1 MTVMFDNVHH
11 PHVGF
16 TEQEEKAVR
25 GCPGKSESVAFQIEE
40 GFIGLYDFIEISRE
54 LVKKHDETELTV
66 ILWSFMERHWTIPR
80 HSSIY
85 ARLRQPHDAKAEL
98 NRCSPGCTQYA
109 ALP

>member
-54 LVKKHDETELTV
+54 LVKKHDPQPHPDAPGGRYTV
-66 ILWSFMERHWTIPR
+66 ILWSFMERHWTLCR
-80 HSSIY
+80 KLGFVSNFNDS
-85 ARLRQPHDAKAEL
+85 Q
-98 NRCSPGCTQYA
+98 T
-109 ALP
+109 

>member
-66 ILWSFMERHWTIPR
+66 IL
-80 HSSIY
+80 
-85 ARLRQPHDAKAEL
+85 
-98 NRCSPGCTQYA
+98 
-109 ALP
+109 

>member
-16 TEQEEKAVR
+16 TEQEEKAVQD
-25 GCPGKSESVAFQIEE
+25 CLGKSESVTFQIEE

-66 ILWSFMERHWTIPR
+66 ILWSFMERHWTLCR
-80 HSSIY
+80 KLGFVSNFNDS
-85 ARLRQPHDAKAEL
+85 Q
-98 NRCSPGCTQYA
+98 T
-109 ALP
+109 

>member
-25 GCPGKSESVAFQIEE
+25 GCPGKSESVTFQIEE

-54 LVKKHDETELTV
+54 LVKNHDETELTV
-66 ILWSFMERHWTIPR
+66 ILWSFMERHWTLCR
-80 HSSIY
+80 KLGFVSNFNDS
-85 ARLRQPHDAKAEL
+85 Q
-98 NRCSPGCTQYA
+98 T
-109 ALP
+109 